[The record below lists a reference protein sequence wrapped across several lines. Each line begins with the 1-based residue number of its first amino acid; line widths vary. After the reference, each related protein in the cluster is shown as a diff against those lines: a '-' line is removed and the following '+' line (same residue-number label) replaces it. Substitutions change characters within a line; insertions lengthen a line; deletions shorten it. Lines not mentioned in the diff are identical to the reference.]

1 VIKVASTEGEG
12 KIMAIHTAV
21 VETVAG
27 WFTTGKRVEKNVD
40 LTVAQTTTQR
50 SGENKQAIMQ
60 AWPEEE
66 EELGRVRKAKMDL
79 MKFQT
84 INRRY

>member
-1 VIKVASTEGEG
+1 
-12 KIMAIHTAV
+12 MAIHTAV
-21 VETVAG
+21 LETVAG

-50 SGENKQAIMQ
+50 IGENKQAIMK

-66 EELGRVRKAKMDL
+66 EELGRVRKARTEDV
-79 MKFQT
+79 
-84 INRRY
+84 